1 MKIKIISFFVLF
13 FEFTFFSFFIYL
25 SNISIIYNVF
35 SLPEIISMDIVL
47 IALILIKYMQIIKE
61 GKKYGS

>member
-1 MKIKIISFFVLF
+1 MKIKIISFFLLF

-35 SLPEIISMDIVL
+35 SLPEIISMDIIL
-47 IALILIKYMQIIKE
+47 INLILIKYMQIIKE